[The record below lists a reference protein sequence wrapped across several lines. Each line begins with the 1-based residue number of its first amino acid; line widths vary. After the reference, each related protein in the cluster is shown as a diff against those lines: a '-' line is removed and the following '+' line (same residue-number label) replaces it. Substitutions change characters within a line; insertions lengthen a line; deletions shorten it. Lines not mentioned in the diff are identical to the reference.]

1 MPLLTEPLIPA
12 GRLARS
18 EQPLITVDDEL
29 TLRPWTF
36 RDAAAVAAVYQD
48 DETQRWHARTLTGE
62 QEAGELMATWRRAWA
77 EETGASWAVT
87 AGQDIVIGRI
97 PLGSIDL
104 HEGVAGVGYWTA
116 REARG
121 RGVAPR
127 ALQTAARWAIDVI
140 GLHRLQLEHSTQ
152 NYPSCRVALKAGFGS
167 EGTRVS
173 AALHQ
178 DGWHDMHVHALIA
191 PDRSASN
198 SR

>member
-1 MPLLTEPLIPA
+1 MPLLTDPLIPA
-12 GRLARS
+12 GRLAKS
-18 EQPLITVDDEL
+18 EQPLLVVDDEL
-29 TLRPWTF
+29 TLRPWTP

-48 DETQRWHARTLTGE
+48 SETQRWHARTLTGE
-62 QEAGELMATWRRAWA
+62 QEATELIASWRRIWA
-77 EETGASWAVT
+77 EETGASWAVA

-97 PLGSIDL
+97 AFGSIDL

-127 ALQTAARWAIDVI
+127 ALRAAANWAIEVI
-140 GLHRLQLEHSTQ
+140 GLHRLELEHSTQ
-152 NYPSCRVALKAGFGS
+152 NDASCRVALKAGFGS

-191 PDRSASN
+191 RDQPVPN